1 MYESSLTHAYII
13 FYIHYSLLT
22 QMKTFLHHHSEP
34 KTKELQCKVVF
45 YITASVDGK
54 HNCHRPHT
62 DTVRLSMKKED
73 LNSDAI
79 NNRLKEKLQ
88 KDITFYQTEY
98 KPPNTADFKEYI
110 FQRLDVEVE
119 SIQVHKKNRLVN
131 LFPHM
136 DSYNLV

>member
-1 MYESSLTHAYII
+1 MNLEVFRLYII
-13 FYIHYSLLT
+13 CSIYLSLLV
-22 QMKTFLHHHSEP
+22 QMNSLFHHHSEP
-34 KTKELQCKVVF
+34 KTKELQCKVIF

-54 HNCHRPHT
+54 HDLHRPHV

-73 LNSDAI
+73 ISGEAI

-110 FQRLDVEVE
+110 FQRLDVKVE
-119 SIQVHKKNRLVN
+119 SIEVYKKKRFVN

-136 DSYNLV
+136 EAYNLV